1 MKHAI
6 QIAIVAFALLGVACG
21 GEEAEPA
28 AVETP
33 TVEPEVAPQ
42 PDPVPEPEPAPVA
55 VTETT
60 LPPWSMRTLMSALA
74 PSRAASSFRWSITSG
89 MRTPLSP
96 WPSTMAISR

>member
-60 LPPWSMRTLMSALA
+60 LPVAEDFEAEMDTAVTAENYRAELDAVLA
-74 PSRAASSFRWSITSG
+74 ELDAP
-89 MRTPLSP
+89 
-96 WPSTMAISR
+96 